1 MKTNYLRRPG
11 VLVLIVMF
19 AATVAVRADK
29 VDDYVRAAMQKQHV
43 PGVAV
48 AVVRDGKVIKAAGY
62 GMANLELNVAA
73 TPDTVFKIGSV
84 SKQFLS
90 AGIML
95 LVQDGK
101 LSLDDKISKFLDG
114 TPDTWKDIT
123 VRHLLTHTSGLVREA
138 PGFNP
143 LKIQS
148 DADVIK
154 TAYGVPLVFK
164 TGDKWQYCNVG
175 YFSLAEI
182 IHKVSGKPWGDFLT
196 ERIFAP
202 LGMNSTRT
210 TTMTDLV
217 QNRANGYAW
226 SKGKYQNADIYFA
239 LRPSGAFLSTVNDL
253 AKWDAALYTDKFLTK
268 ATRDQMWTPV
278 KLNNGETY
286 PYGFGWQLEPA
297 GNHRQVRHGGS
308 LPGFRAE
315 FTRLVDDKLS
325 VIVLTNGD
333 GANAASIAAVSRII
347 MFRTCCPIGRW
358 QRSISKYLM
367 HLSDSISP
375 IRRTDFIVV
384 VTREGRKLM
393 VQEGSDAEKQ
403 ELLPESETDYFM
415 DDEPLLTYTF
425 IKGENGLV
433 AELAVMRGKQ
443 QLAKA
448 KKDQVGMSA
457 EKV

>member
-1 MKTNYLRRPG
+1 MKMNYLRRPRALCL
-11 VLVLIVMF
+11 LVMLV
-19 AATVAVRADK
+19 ATVAVRADK
-29 VDDYVRAAMQKQHV
+29 VDDFVRSAMQKQHV
-43 PGVAV
+43 PGVVV

-138 PGFNP
+138 PGFDP

-154 TAYGVPLVFK
+154 TAYAVPLVFK

-182 IHKVSGKPWGDFLT
+182 IHKVSGKPWGDFLA
-196 ERIFAP
+196 ERIFVP

-226 SKGKYQNADIYFA
+226 EKGKYRNADIYFA

-297 GNHRQVRHGGS
+297 GTHRQVRHGGS

-333 GANAASIAAVSRII
+333 NANAASIAAGIADRYIPDVLPN
-347 MFRTCCPIGRW
+347 RTVAKVDPKRFDPFVG
-358 QRSISKYLM
+358 QYQPNPSN
-367 HLSDSISP
+367 P
-375 IRRTDFIVV
+375 NFIVI

-403 ELLPESETDYFM
+403 ELLPESETDYFL
-415 DDEPLLTYTF
+415 DDDPLLTYSF

-433 AELAVMRGKQ
+433 TDLAVMRGKQ

-448 KKDQVGMSA
+448 KKI
-457 EKV
+457 K